1 MSKAVAIAM
10 ASALLLGAGSLAHA
24 QSSTSSSPSTRS
36 SSSSALSGSS
46 SAPMNEAQ
54 VKQRLEADGYSDVSD
69 VHKDKDGWTAK
80 AQHNGKQVTVDV
92 DSTGKIET
100 R

>member
-1 MSKAVAIAM
+1 
-10 ASALLLGAGSLAHA
+10 
-24 QSSTSSSPSTRS
+24 
-36 SSSSALSGSS
+36 
-46 SAPMNEAQ
+46 MNEAQ